1 MIVGR
6 ATGERYARTPW
17 LGPVQF
23 GDVLV
28 ADLHHFLDMP
38 HDASGP
44 ARRLAQHLV
53 DIVRAGTAG
62 DVGDPWVSAL
72 PCRRRPAHRRCP
84 GRMTIAIVWAEA
96 SAPIRWWCTV
106 CDDEGVISNWADS
119 PYDLRRRRFSLAG
132 DVDEVIV
139 SDKTAV
145 VLRALVLLDPDCE
158 RLVFGMRAH
167 PDGAALLTSADD
179 LEELIGFVAA
189 EANHEPNRR
198 RQDRLD
204 AAFNALTESAQTLY
218 G

>member
-1 MIVGR
+1 LP
-6 ATGERYARTPW
+6 E
-17 LGPVQF
+17 
-23 GDVLV
+23 
-28 ADLHHFLDMP
+28 
-38 HDASGP
+38 DASGS
-44 ARRLAQHLV
+44 ARGLAQHLG

-84 GRMTIAIVWAEA
+84 GRTTIAIVWAEA
-96 SAPIRWWCTV
+96 AAPIRWWCTV
-106 CDDEGVISNWADS
+106 CDDEGVISNWADTL
-119 PYDLRRRRFSLAG
+119 YDLRRRRLSVAG

-139 SDKTAV
+139 SDETAA
-145 VLRALVLLDPDCE
+145 VLRELVLLDPDCE

-204 AAFNALTESAQTLY
+204 AAFNALTEAAQTLY

>member
-6 ATGERYARTPW
+6 AADDRCARTPW
-17 LGPVQF
+17 LEPVQF

-38 HDASGP
+38 HDTSGP

-62 DVGDPWVSAL
+62 EVGDPWVSAL

-96 SAPIRWWCTV
+96 SAPIRWWCSL

-119 PYDLRRRRFSLAG
+119 PYDLRRRRLSLAS

-139 SDKTAV
+139 SDKTAAA
-145 VLRALVLLDPDCE
+145 LRDLVLLDPDCE